1 MPSRENDRVARIL
14 AWQHAGDLEP
24 VRKKRRHVLAA
35 VNGEIDLASQQRI
48 LDFFHE
54 QALAAD
60 LREWRLAQ
68 SVAGRFDD
76 DDFALCA
83 GAIAKKRGDGVG
95 LIERKWT
102 AAGADPEYRV
112 HVS

>member
-1 MPSRENDRVARIL
+1 
-14 AWQHAGDLEP
+14 
-24 VRKKRRHVLAA
+24 
-35 VNGEIDLASQQRI
+35 VNGEVDLASQQRI
-48 LDFFHE
+48 FDLFHE
-54 QALAAD
+54 KALAAD

-68 SVAGRFDD
+68 SVAGRLDA

-83 GAIAKKRGDGVG
+83 DAITQKRGNGVG

-112 HVS
+112 HV